1 MKVYI
6 IDEKSEEEFSD
17 WMESILFVDDDFKSI
32 PVKLTKDISD
42 DPEDD
47 RQ

>member
-1 MKVYI
+1 MRTYI
-6 IDEKSEEEFSD
+6 IDEESEEEFSD
-17 WMESILFVDDDFKSI
+17 WMESILFVNDDWKPL
-32 PVKLTKDISD
+32 PVKLTKDLSD